1 MNFKVPENLVV
12 ILFYSLYVLKI
23 SQSQQIA
30 KICNYKVIKMQI
42 FGRKPLYSPMF
53 TAVYLQENC
62 PEQSVVA
69 SLSYYS

>member
-1 MNFKVPENLVV
+1 MKSEVPENLVV
-12 ILFYSLYVLKI
+12 ILFYSLDVLKI
-23 SQSQQIA
+23 SQTQQIA

-53 TAVYLQENC
+53 AAVSLQENC

-69 SLSYYS
+69 SWSYYS